1 MKNSGRTSGSSRGFI
16 LIYVAAILVFLTALV
31 FHSSRAVRGDAQVS
45 ARLQE
50 QIAGRE
56 RLLASATLLQARLA
70 ALWAQ
75 AAPAERSMSL
85 FIDRPVDGI
94 QIDGVDIAVSF
105 LDADLQP
112 DANQLSAAEWA
123 RLLGAYGMAEAES
136 QRLAET
142 IEALRKRSGD
152 FESVL
157 DLASVPNLPLS
168 LLQGFE
174 GPGGENYPALADLL
188 TTAGGSRR
196 LHLAN
201 SPLALFAAFN
211 ATPEQIARLREIR
224 RSREPSLADGQLI
237 FGNDLP
243 NIFYAGKPERL
254 RARLEISGIPIRVE
268 FAVSSRNGQLVLTQP
283 RILTTT

>member
-1 MKNSGRTSGSSRGFI
+1 MSGRNRGFI

-50 QIAGRE
+50 QAVSRE
-56 RLLASATLLQARLA
+56 RLLAAATLLQGRLA

-75 AAPAERSMSL
+75 AGPAERSMSL
-85 FIDRPVDGI
+85 FVDKPNDGI
-94 QIDGVDIAVSF
+94 RIDGVDISVNF

-112 DANQLSAAEWA
+112 DANQLSTAEWA

-136 QRLAET
+136 QRVAET
-142 IEALRKRSGD
+142 IETLRQRSGD
-152 FESVL
+152 FESIV
-157 DLASVPNLPLS
+157 DLASVPNLPLR

-174 GPGGENYPALADLL
+174 GPGGENFPALADLL

-211 ATPEQIARLREIR
+211 ASPEQIARLREIR
-224 RSREPSLADGQLI
+224 RSGEPSLADARLI

-254 RARLEISGIPIRVE
+254 RTRIEIPGIPIRVE
-268 FAVSSRNGQLVLTQP
+268 FDVSLRNGQLVLSP
-283 RILTTT
+283 SRILTTA